1 MNKITVP
8 SLMLMLMG
16 FFASNVHAELVWTT
30 GSCAPSEWTALPDN
44 LLRGVTGTISGN
56 IIAGYSTNDPGLL
69 TDGKVPQV
77 GETNEVH
84 PNEVGFQSNANVVWT
99 FAAPKTLERVRISCG
114 YPVPNN
120 NFSGLR
126 VISVEMQT
134 FGSSTWMPL
143 NAATGE
149 YADNGQNAIQW
160 LVLSNE
166 NGGPLAEGVGALRV
180 TFGTPMAGYASY
192 CGEIEAVGRAGAVGP
207 TIGSVDVAPA
217 KTKAIFSGS
226 IASAGTDATECD
238 VYLAIGDSR
247 RVRIAKSVSGSFQ
260 YVIKD
265 LQPSTTY
272 SYNLYFLN
280 NAPTPKESV
289 QSGSFT
295 TKSVE
300 DQTISW
306 SATDV
311 DPAEWL
317 NLPGDLLERLE
328 GKIDGAVTE
337 GYSTRNPMLVTDARV
352 PQEGGN
358 GYRVGFQRDSSI
370 EWMFDEPKDIGQL
383 RVSACYFEGP
393 GYNRLSISSV
403 EVRLGDFEEW
413 VKLKADAFLDNAGR
427 KENVVISATLSDSEM
442 EYLAKGATG
451 LKVVFGDGVPLA
463 SYVVE
468 IEAIEYVYVPD
479 RKPGFSVIVR

>member
-44 LLRGVTGTISGN
+44 ILLNVVGTSAASGVNNYASLDL
-56 IIAGYSTNDPGLL
+56 AVL
-69 TDGKVPQV
+69 TDGKVPQTTPDKDGIFGFRKDENISWMFDSPMTIDQIKV
-77 GETNEVH
+77 SSCYLGGSDYDGVH
-84 PNEVGFQSNANVVWT
+84 IAKVEAIFFGGSDWVQIAGDFEYKGGSTSGSINYIVLRNGDE
-99 FAAPKTLERVRISCG
+99 
-114 YPVPNN
+114 PVAENIL
-120 NFSGLR
+120 GLK
-126 VISVEMQT
+126 IT
-134 FGSSTWMPL
+134 FG
-143 NAATGE
+143 AC
-149 YADNGQNAIQW
+149 
-160 LVLSNE
+160 E
-166 NGGPLAEGVGALRV
+166 NGFANY
-180 TFGTPMAGYASY
+180 YA
-192 CGEIEAVGRAGAVGP
+192 EIEAVGRAGEVGP
-207 TIGSVDVAPA
+207 TIGSVDVTPA

-238 VYLAIGDSR
+238 VYLAIGDLR

-311 DPAEWL
+311 DPADWL
-317 NLPGDLLERLE
+317 NLPGDLLEGLG
-328 GKIDGAVTE
+328 GKIEGAVTE

-358 GYRVGFQRDSSI
+358 GYRVGFQRGSSI

-383 RVSACYFEGP
+383 RVSACFFEGP
-393 GYNRLSISSV
+393 NFNMLSISSV
-403 EVRLGDFEEW
+403 EVRSGDSEEW